1 MTSSGAPPEPAAG
14 PSGGGTRRGPRLG
27 APPSHLLIAAAL
39 AAALFAAVAVTA
51 AVRHGAPLAPERAA
65 LHWATAHRGEPLRS
79 LAGALTATGTGVVPY
94 LMALL
99 AGLLAGRD
107 TPGRIRAALGAVLV
121 LAACQAVRYGLM
133 ELFAR
138 PRPPLADW
146 AGRATGYSF
155 PSGHATTS
163 ALAAGILAWGV
174 LHRTRPGTGRPWC
187 ALLALWAV
195 GVGLT
200 RVYLGVH
207 WAGDV
212 LAGWFL
218 AAALLALALLLDP
231 LAVPPT
237 GSPEAPPSAWP

>member
-1 MTSSGAPPEPAAG
+1 MTPPGAPPEPADGA
-14 PSGGGTRRGPRLG
+14 RRGPRLG
-27 APPSHLLIAAAL
+27 APPVRLLCAAAL
-39 AAALFAAVAVTA
+39 GAALFAAVALVV
-51 AVRHGAPLAPERAA
+51 AVRDGAPLAPERAA

-79 LAGALTATGTGVVPY
+79 LATALTATGTGVVPY

-99 AGLLAGRD
+99 AGLLAGRRAA
-107 TPGRIRAALGAVLV
+107 GRIRAALAAVLV
-121 LAACQAVRYGLM
+121 LAACQALRYGLM

-138 PRPPLADW
+138 PRPPVADW
-146 AGRATGYSF
+146 AARATGHSF

-163 ALAAGILAWGV
+163 ALAAGLLAWGV
-174 LHRTRPGTGRPWC
+174 LHHTRPGAGRGWC

-212 LAGWFL
+212 LAGWLL
-218 AAALLALALLLDP
+218 AATLLALALLLDP
-231 LAVPPT
+231 LAVPPADRP
-237 GSPEAPPSAWP
+237 GSSPQGLAMIR